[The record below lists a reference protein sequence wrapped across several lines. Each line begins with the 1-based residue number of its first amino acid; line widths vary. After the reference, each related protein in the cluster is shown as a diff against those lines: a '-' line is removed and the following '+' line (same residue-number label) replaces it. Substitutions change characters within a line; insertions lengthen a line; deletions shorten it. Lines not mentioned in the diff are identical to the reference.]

1 MAYKVPR
8 VQRVMLEPINL
19 IFRFLQSRARVSI
32 WLEDNDSMRIDGHIV
47 GFDEYLN
54 MVLDDAEEHYVDTGE
69 RRKIGRIMLKGS
81 NVTLIQYM
89 QP

>member
-8 VQRVMLEPINL
+8 VQRVMLEPI
-19 IFRFLQSRARVSI
+19 FRFLQSRARVSV

-54 MVLDDAEEHYVDTGE
+54 MVLDEAEEHYVDTGE